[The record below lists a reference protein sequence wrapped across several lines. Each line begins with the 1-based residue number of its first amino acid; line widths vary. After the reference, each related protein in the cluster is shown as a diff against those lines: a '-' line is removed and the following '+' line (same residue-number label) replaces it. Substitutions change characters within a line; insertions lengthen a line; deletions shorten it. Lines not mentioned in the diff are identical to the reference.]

1 MSVRPWLRRAAIVAF
16 AILLPIAAH
25 RLWDYIELRQ
35 LVREIERIRDKG
47 EPVSESDVAAVIAGR
62 QDAQHARQDNADS
75 YYLAAAMLA
84 QSTQS
89 ADAINHLLE
98 WLAIQPPD
106 QRTTQSLQKLVGP
119 LRQVV
124 DESHDALT
132 LADRAGQLKFTGFFP
147 GTEYSYRTSN
157 LLSLYGIVRARSL
170 SAAADGRADDAVDS
184 VLCGLQLRRALRET
198 GWEPFS
204 YDEVGAVL
212 SLSQPS
218 AEALRRLQT
227 ALEQEDRPQ
236 QAVDNFL
243 RQRAQYI
250 DTVWRHYYGPEP
262 HAPPSYTL
270 PMRSVVETLLRPR
283 ITQQIVYVLRLWA
296 DLIDVARTPW
306 PQKAAASAVVLERT
320 RQMPPPQPFSVL
332 ALYGGGDIPLTLFAR
347 AVQPDLLIIDRSA
360 RTAVAVERFR
370 RDHAGTPPRTL
381 SELAP
386 HYLAAV
392 PADPFTGASL
402 LYRVGPDAYTIYS
415 VGPNHQD
422 DGGDLTSELDRT
434 LERGWGRRT
443 IRGADIGVRVLMQA
457 IKRP

>member
-1 MSVRPWLRRAAIVAF
+1 MSVRPWLRRTAMMAF

-35 LVREIERIRDKG
+35 LVREIEAIRDKG
-47 EPVSESDVAAVIAGR
+47 EPVSESDIAAVIAGR
-62 QDAQHARQDNADS
+62 RYAQHARQDNADS

-84 QSTQS
+84 QNTRG
-89 ADAINHLLE
+89 ADAITHLLE
-98 WLAIQPPD
+98 WLAIQPPA
-106 QRTTQSLQKLVGP
+106 QRTTQALQKLAEP

-124 DESHDALT
+124 AESHDALT
-132 LADRAGQLKFTGFFP
+132 LADRAAQLKFTGFFP

-157 LLSLYGIVRARSL
+157 LLSLYDLVRARSL

-198 GWEPFS
+198 GWEPAP
-204 YDEVGAVL
+204 YDEVAAVL

-236 QAVDNFL
+236 QAIDTFL

-250 DTVWRHYYGPEP
+250 DTIWRQLYGAER
-262 HAPPSYTL
+262 HAPRTYTL
-270 PMRSVVETLLRPR
+270 PVRGIVEGILRPR
-283 ITQQIVYVLRLWA
+283 ITHQTVDVLRLWA
-296 DLIDVARTPW
+296 ELIDIARSPW
-306 PQKAAASAVVLERT
+306 PQKASASAAVLERA
-320 RQMPPPQPFSVL
+320 RQMPTSQPFSLL
-332 ALYGGGDIPLTLFAR
+332 AWYADDELPLTLFAR
-347 AVQPDLLIIDRSA
+347 AVQADPLIIDRSA

-370 RDHAGTPPRTL
+370 RDHAGTRPRTL

-386 HYLAAV
+386 HYLATI

-402 LYRVGPDAYTIYS
+402 LYRLGPDAYTVYS
-415 VGPNHQD
+415 VGPNHKD
-422 DGGDLTSELDRT
+422 DDGDLTSEL
-434 LERGWGRRT
+434 EQAIKRGWGRRT
-443 IRGADIGVRVLMQA
+443 IHGADIGVRVLIQA
-457 IKRP
+457 IQHP